1 MTNIERLQQKLDGES
16 CGALITSD
24 VSRRY
29 FCGFKSSAG
38 VILVTK
44 EQSYLIIDSRYFD
57 RARSLTDWKKE
68 QSSAALRNYTYWM

>member
-1 MTNIERLQQKLDGES
+1 MTNIEILQNSLSGEEY
-16 CGALITSD
+16 GALITSD

-57 RARSLTDWKKE
+57 KAKQRVTD
-68 QSSAALRNYTYWM
+68 

>member
-1 MTNIERLQQKLDGES
+1 MTNIERLQQRLDGES

-44 EQSYLIIDSRYFD
+44 EQIG
-57 RARSLTDWKKE
+57 RAHV
-68 QSSAALRNYTYWM
+68 